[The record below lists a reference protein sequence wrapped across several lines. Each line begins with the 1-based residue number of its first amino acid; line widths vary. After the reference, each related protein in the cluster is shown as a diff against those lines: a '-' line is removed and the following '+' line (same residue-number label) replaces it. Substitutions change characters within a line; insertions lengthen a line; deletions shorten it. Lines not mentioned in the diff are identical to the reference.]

1 MGHTVFLLVPDYP
14 NAMELDK
21 KMNVKNVFRF
31 KSYKIFFND
40 ENRLVYKSE
49 KKKIFKTLKAIKP
62 DIIHVHTEFTMS
74 KMATSYAKKFSV
86 PLVMTAHTNW
96 EELIHHYIHF
106 IPSWI
111 ARIYCHALM
120 RRTYNKADTVIV
132 PTSLMEVLLNL
143 YSVCK
148 PIRVIPTGID
158 KKEFEISDSTNET
171 TLQFYE
177 TYPQLRSHKIL
188 FFAGRIGKEKN
199 ITFLIDVIKELLPDN
214 PDIILVISGDGPAMG
229 EIRKYALEK
238 GVIEHVVFTGFVERL
253 KLKNF
258 YSLAK
263 VFVFA
268 SKVESQGM
276 VVLESMACGTPVVA
290 IGKMGTREVMGGDS
304 GGFMVDDELETFAEM
319 VEVLLNDSLI
329 HKMKSDEALQHVSKW
344 TIQLQAA
351 KMIKLYNFLV
361 KKHNQCSCIK
371 QEMKKNNFL
380 SKFYKI
386 FFRSTG

>member
-1 MGHTVFLLVPDYP
+1 
-14 NAMELDK
+14 
-21 KMNVKNVFRF
+21 
-31 KSYKIFFND
+31 
-40 ENRLVYKSE
+40 
-49 KKKIFKTLKAIKP
+49 
-62 DIIHVHTEFTMS
+62 
-74 KMATSYAKKFSV
+74 
-86 PLVMTAHTNW
+86 
-96 EELIHHYIHF
+96 
-106 IPSWI
+106 
-111 ARIYCHALM
+111 
-120 RRTYNKADTVIV
+120 
-132 PTSLMEVLLNL
+132 
-143 YSVCK
+143 
-148 PIRVIPTGID
+148 
-158 KKEFEISDSTNET
+158 
-171 TLQFYE
+171 
-177 TYPQLRSHKIL
+177 
-188 FFAGRIGKEKN
+188 
-199 ITFLIDVIKELLPDN
+199 
-214 PDIILVISGDGPAMG
+214 
-229 EIRKYALEK
+229 
-238 GVIEHVVFTGFVERL
+238 
-253 KLKNF
+253 
-258 YSLAK
+258 LAK

-304 GGFMVDDELETFAEM
+304 GGFMVDDELETFAKM